1 MIGKVVPAALTLLL
15 ASMLVG
21 CGSGLRSAAET
32 IARQT
37 GRSASE
43 IESAFRLAL
52 KGSSEEEIA
61 AAAVKAAE
69 RNQWLERLG
78 ASLVLGTERQ
88 RTLQAITGAT
98 CDVISLLRDFGDA
111 ATPEQARQA
120 VVANIRAQQLP
131 ESEAKVGEIVK
142 GIVAQVDA
150 LAANGSLDLG
160 QASID
165 LACILYG

>member
-1 MIGKVVPAALTLLL
+1 MRGRLVLAALALLVP
-15 ASMLVG
+15 SILVG

-37 GRSASE
+37 GRTTSE

-52 KGSSEEEIA
+52 KGSSEDEIA
-61 AAAVKAAE
+61 AAAVKAAD
-69 RNQWLERLG
+69 RNRWLESLG
-78 ASLVLGTERQ
+78 ARLALGTERQ

-98 CDVISLLRDFGDA
+98 CDVISLVSDFGAA
-111 ATPEQARQA
+111 ATPEQARRA
-120 VVANIRAQQLP
+120 IIANIRAQQLP

-142 GIVAQVDA
+142 GIIAQVNA
-150 LAANGSLDLG
+150 LASNGSLDLG